1 MSYANAVEGPIS
13 TEHLRVGNDLTKLN
27 RRAMSQL
34 YGMVEVDAVR
44 LAGHRIQFTRTSD
57 KNNESKTWVE
67 VTNPYGNT
75 IIQLCSLRHQQ
86 FRSVLYCQ
94 AAG

>member
-1 MSYANAVEGPIS
+1 
-13 TEHLRVGNDLTKLN
+13 
-27 RRAMSQL
+27 
-34 YGMVEVDAVR
+34 MVEVDAVR

-75 IIQLCSLRHQQ
+75 ISEMTMSIPSAIPEMIEPNPL
-86 FRSVLYCQ
+86 F
-94 AAG
+94 